1 MQLGRIKFYNHSKNF
16 GFVIGDDG
24 QEYYF
29 NSACLALPQEQDRV
43 VFKPETSHRGNMAK
57 YVTIQKTS
65 THRGRSIL
73 FGVVGI
79 VIGVIIGFVV
89 FHT

>member
-1 MQLGRIKFYNHSKNF
+1 MQFGRIKFYNRSKNF

-43 VFKPETSHRGNMAK
+43 VFEPEASQRGNMAK
-57 YVTIQKTS
+57 GITIQKS
-65 THRGRSIL
+65 QRRRGRCVI
-73 FGVVGI
+73 FAVVGL
-79 VIGVIIGFVV
+79 IIGFIVGFLA
-89 FHT
+89 FHA